1 MNVVWFYEGIFRDDA
16 TVTVPFSSKSR
27 IQCEN
32 QAIEIVSAGFI
43 GLIRCVS
50 SRTIAR
56 IHGELVSMKNICR
69 WHRR

>member
-50 SRTIAR
+50 S
-56 IHGELVSMKNICR
+56 
-69 WHRR
+69 